1 MQFAYKFSPKK
12 RAILGKFTS
21 KMKFAKKF
29 LTPLGKFLEIPL
41 GAGFLTLEMVK
52 MTLSEG
58 QILIIEVIYQPFELK
73 IHKKVR
79 LLMPK
84 IMPEQLLNISK
95 KKFIN
100 PRKRVF

>member
-58 QILIIEVIYQPFELK
+58 QILTKRFDFRG
-73 IHKKVR
+73 H
-79 LLMPK
+79 
-84 IMPEQLLNISK
+84 ISTFRAENK
-95 KKFIN
+95 D
-100 PRKRVF
+100 